1 MGKLIIAR
9 HHESEW
15 NKLGK
20 WTGIT
25 DVDLTEYG
33 MRMSQKMG
41 ALIKDI
47 QIDRVFLSTQI
58 RTEETLICMEKEG
71 VCLDAPVVKNAA
83 LNERDYGDYTGKN
96 KWEME
101 KLMGEEEFES
111 IRRGWNH
118 PVPNGETLKMV
129 YERVIPYFTN
139 TILPFLNAG
148 ETVIIVAHGNSLRAL
163 MKYIENISDEDIAKV
178 EMLFG
183 GIVIYDLD
191 AEGHSLHKEIRQI
204 ESQVNA

>member
-20 WTGIT
+20 WTGIM

-33 MRMSQKMG
+33 KQMSQKMG

-71 VCLDAPVVKNAA
+71 VCLDAPVVKDAA

-129 YERVIPYFTN
+129 YERVVPYFIN
-139 TILPFLNAG
+139 VILPFLNAG

-163 MKYIENISDEDIAKV
+163 MKYVENISDEDIAKV

-191 AEGHSLHKEIRQI
+191 PEGRMLHKEIRQV
-204 ESQVNA
+204 ESAVNA